1 MKNGIYRQQ
10 KHWWDDYQILPPIYR
25 RISLCFYLV
34 IKLLLQFNDPQRAT
48 YGDLHPGD
56 KTPTHMQHWYIYIYK
71 KIDGYRKDIGLDIDI
86 EWYRSICLMYAGHVL
101 PCNTMERN
109 GMEWTV
115 CTVHKYIYIVNCI
128 TSCPPKNIAIARKA
142 ASSFPTRARR
152 VTIHNHHKHLN
163 LLMAASQ
170 LRLTRGKTLLQ

>member
-1 MKNGIYRQQ
+1 MQVMYY
-10 KHWWDDYQILPPIYR
+10 H
-25 RISLCFYLV
+25 
-34 IKLLLQFNDPQRAT
+34 AT
-48 YGDLHPGD
+48 
-56 KTPTHMQHWYIYIYK
+56 QWN
-71 KIDGYRKDIGLDIDI
+71 
-86 EWYRSICLMYAGHVL
+86 A
-101 PCNTMERN
+101 
-109 GMEWTV
+109 MEWNEQYV
-115 CTVHKYIYIVNCI
+115 LYINIYIVNCI